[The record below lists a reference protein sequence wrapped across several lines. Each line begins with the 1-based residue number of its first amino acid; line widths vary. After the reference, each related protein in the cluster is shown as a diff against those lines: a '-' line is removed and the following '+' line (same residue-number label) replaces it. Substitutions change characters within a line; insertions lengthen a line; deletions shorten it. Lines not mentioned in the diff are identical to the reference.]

1 MGCFFWLYCYIATT
15 RKPMAFISLSD
26 FEELSCWIGCQ
37 NLQHCPEKSYWLSEF
52 TTLTREKLK
61 QPLFGLTIHWRLSTI
76 LKRSN
81 KSISSNIFWYV
92 KVYIFCII
100 HYATHWDKTQMLKKY
115 PWDKINVSNVLFFLL
130 KVPAHLSF
138 TFN

>member
-1 MGCFFWLYCYIATT
+1 MGCFFGSTVTLQQQESQWL
-15 RKPMAFISLSD
+15 LSV
-26 FEELSCWIGCQ
+26 CQ
-37 NLQHCPEKSYWLSEF
+37 ILKNWAVGLVVRIYNIVN
-52 TTLTREKLK
+52 LTREKLK

-81 KSISSNIFWYV
+81 KSVSSNIFWYV

-100 HYATHWDKTQMLKKY
+100 QYATHWDKTQMLTKY

-130 KVPAHLSF
+130 RVPAHLSF

>member
-1 MGCFFWLYCYIATT
+1 MGCFFGSTVTLQQQESQWL
-15 RKPMAFISLSD
+15 LSV
-26 FEELSCWIGCQ
+26 CQ
-37 NLQHCPEKSYWLSEF
+37 ILKNWAVGLVVRIYNIVN
-52 TTLTREKLK
+52 LTREKLK
-61 QPLFGLTIHWRLSTI
+61 QPLFGLTIHWRLSKI

-81 KSISSNIFWYV
+81 KSVSSNIFWYV

-100 HYATHWDKTQMLKKY
+100 QYATHWDKTQLLKKY

-130 KVPAHLSF
+130 RVPAHLSF

>member
-1 MGCFFWLYCYIATT
+1 MRCFFGSTVTLQQQESQWL
-15 RKPMAFISLSD
+15 LSV
-26 FEELSCWIGCQ
+26 CQ
-37 NLQHCPEKSYWLSEF
+37 ILKNWAVGLVVRIYNIVN
-52 TTLTREKLK
+52 LTREKLK
-61 QPLFGLTIHWRLSTI
+61 QPLFGLTIHWRLSKI

-81 KSISSNIFWYV
+81 KSVSSNIFWYV

-100 HYATHWDKTQMLKKY
+100 QYATHWDKTQMLKKY

-130 KVPAHLSF
+130 RVPAHLSF

>member
-1 MGCFFWLYCYIATT
+1 MGCFFGSTVTLQQQESQWLLSVCQILKNWAVGLVVRIYNIVNLT
-15 RKPMAFISLSD
+15 RK
-26 FEELSCWIGCQ
+26 
-37 NLQHCPEKSYWLSEF
+37 
-52 TTLTREKLK
+52 KLK

-81 KSISSNIFWYV
+81 KSVSSNIFWYV

-100 HYATHWDKTQMLKKY
+100 QYATHWDKTQMLKKY

-130 KVPAHLSF
+130 RVPAHLSF

>member
-1 MGCFFWLYCYIATT
+1 MGCFFGSTVTLQQQESKWL
-15 RKPMAFISLSD
+15 LSV
-26 FEELSCWIGCQ
+26 CQ
-37 NLQHCPEKSYWLSEF
+37 ILKNWAVGLVVRIYNIVN
-52 TTLTREKLK
+52 LTREKLK
-61 QPLFGLTIHWRLSTI
+61 QPLFGLTIHWRLSKI

-81 KSISSNIFWYV
+81 KSVSSNIFWYV

-100 HYATHWDKTQMLKKY
+100 QYATHWDKTQMLKKY

-130 KVPAHLSF
+130 RVPAHLSF

>member
-1 MGCFFWLYCYIATT
+1 MGCFFGSTVTLQQQESQWL
-15 RKPMAFISLSD
+15 LSV
-26 FEELSCWIGCQ
+26 CQ
-37 NLQHCPEKSYWLSEF
+37 ILKNWAVGLVVRIYNIVN
-52 TTLTREKLK
+52 LTREKLK
-61 QPLFGLTIHWRLSTI
+61 QPLFGLTIHWRLSKI

-81 KSISSNIFWYV
+81 KSVSSNIFWYV

-100 HYATHWDKTQMLKKY
+100 QYATHWDKTQMLKKY

-130 KVPAHLSF
+130 RVPAHLSF

>member
-1 MGCFFWLYCYIATT
+1 MGGFFGSTVTLQQQESQWL
-15 RKPMAFISLSD
+15 LSV
-26 FEELSCWIGCQ
+26 CQ
-37 NLQHCPEKSYWLSEF
+37 ILKNWAVGLVVRIYNIVN
-52 TTLTREKLK
+52 LTREKLK
-61 QPLFGLTIHWRLSTI
+61 QPLFGLTIHWRLSKI

-81 KSISSNIFWYV
+81 KSVSSNIFWYV

-100 HYATHWDKTQMLKKY
+100 QYATHWDKTQMLKKY

-130 KVPAHLSF
+130 RVPAHLSF